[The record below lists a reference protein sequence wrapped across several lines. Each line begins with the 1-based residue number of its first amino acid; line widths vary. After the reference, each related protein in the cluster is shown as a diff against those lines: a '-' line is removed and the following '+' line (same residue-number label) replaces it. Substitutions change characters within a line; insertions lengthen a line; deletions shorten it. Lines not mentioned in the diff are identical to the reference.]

1 MDLRWLNTAV
11 VLRGVRCPSARSKHR
26 PAPRRR
32 PGHPSRRNWPGE
44 PLADSVYVRGARAL
58 HLLREQ
64 MGHDAFFAF
73 VQVSMEDNAH
83 SNVTTQLFMDTA

>member
-1 MDLRWLNTAV
+1 M
-11 VLRGVRCPSARSKHR
+11 
-26 PAPRRR
+26 
-32 PGHPSRRNWPGE
+32 
-44 PLADSVYVRGARAL
+44 YVRGARAL

-64 MGHDAFFAF
+64 LGHDAFFAF